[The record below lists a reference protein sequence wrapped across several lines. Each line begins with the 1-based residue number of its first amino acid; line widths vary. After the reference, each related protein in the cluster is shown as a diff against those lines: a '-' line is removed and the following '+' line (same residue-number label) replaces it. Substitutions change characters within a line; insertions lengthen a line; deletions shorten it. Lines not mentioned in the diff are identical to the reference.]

1 MLLVILA
8 GCGGSTHEQV
18 RVVRGAGF
26 RFEAPAGWRVSARG
40 RSVRATRD
48 SQLVQVT
55 TFPLLKRYTDSL
67 FAKVSRELDVRMQGI
82 AEQLHGTVGAS
93 RAVTAGGIRSHSYEV
108 AAGGDVVEYT
118 FVLRGRREFQLVCR
132 RPAKGS
138 DDACAG
144 LLRSFRPV

>member
-1 MLLVILA
+1 VLLILA
-8 GCGGSTHEQV
+8 GCGGSAHEQV
-18 RVVRGAGF
+18 HVVHGPGF

-40 RSVRATRD
+40 PSVRATQD

-55 TFPLLKRYTDSL
+55 IFPLLKPYNDGL
-67 FAKVSRELDVRMQGI
+67 FAKVSRELDARMQGV
-82 AEQLHGTVGAS
+82 ARQLHGTVGAS
-93 RAVTAGGIRSHSYEV
+93 RAVTAGGIRSHSYDV
-108 AAGGDVVEYT
+108 ATGGDVVEYT
-118 FVLRGRREFQLVCR
+118 FVLRGRREYQLVCR